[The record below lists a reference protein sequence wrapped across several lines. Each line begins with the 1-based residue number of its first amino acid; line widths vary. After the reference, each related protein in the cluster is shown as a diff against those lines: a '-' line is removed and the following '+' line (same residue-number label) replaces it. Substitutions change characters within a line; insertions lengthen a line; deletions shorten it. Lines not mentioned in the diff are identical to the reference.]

1 MSSGFPR
8 KLLEYFVHI
17 LGVEAGFQAGGRVE
31 RPDLSVHH
39 HGDAVAVLGLIH
51 VMGGDKNGDA
61 FSGGLIDQFPELPAG
76 GRINASG
83 RFVKEDKA
91 GAVEDGCGKGQ
102 PLLPSQRKFGNEGFP
117 FFVEPDLTQHGFG
130 PGGYFCFRNSV
141 DPGEKPDVLPD
152 GQIFIERESLA
163 HVACYMVTITNLK
176 EINQT
181 MGHVVGDQMLK
192 DFSGILESVGD
203 AFGVVG
209 RNGGNEFLMIVNHGS
224 HDTMEYFIE
233 SLNQQLKEYNEEHS
247 NAPIQIQYAYILNE
261 EAHAEYFSTL
271 LTETY
276 NKLHP

>member
-1 MSSGFPR
+1 METAYVLVLTLNPALGT
-8 KLLEYFVHI
+8 KLFEDRTLFI
-17 LGVEAGFQAGGRVE
+17 LCT
-31 RPDLSVHH
+31 LSWILALFNLIWLLYDFYKLRTFAEESHALNRAAFLDH
-39 HGDAVAVLGLIH
+39 LTGIPNRHGL
-51 VMGGDKNGDA
+51 
-61 FSGGLIDQFPELPAG
+61 
-76 GRINASG
+76 
-83 RFVKEDKA
+83 
-91 GAVEDGCGKGQ
+91 
-102 PLLPSQRKFGNEGFP
+102 
-117 FFVEPDLTQHGFG
+117 
-130 PGGYFCFRNSV
+130 
-141 DPGEKPDVLPD
+141 DV
-152 GQIFIERESLA
+152 
-163 HVACYMVTITNLK
+163 VTITNLK

-276 NKLHP
+276 NKLHA

>member
-1 MSSGFPR
+1 MIQKKKFVKTFR
-8 KLLEYFVHI
+8 NTKTVQLILLLLLETAYVLVLTLNPALGTKLFEDRTLFI
-17 LGVEAGFQAGGRVE
+17 LCT
-31 RPDLSVHH
+31 LSWILALFNLIWLLYDFYKLGTFADESHALNRAAFLDH
-39 HGDAVAVLGLIH
+39 LTGIPNRHGL
-51 VMGGDKNGDA
+51 
-61 FSGGLIDQFPELPAG
+61 
-76 GRINASG
+76 
-83 RFVKEDKA
+83 
-91 GAVEDGCGKGQ
+91 
-102 PLLPSQRKFGNEGFP
+102 
-117 FFVEPDLTQHGFG
+117 
-130 PGGYFCFRNSV
+130 
-141 DPGEKPDVLPD
+141 DVVFETYDSP
-152 GQIFIERESLA
+152 ESLA

-261 EAHAEYFSTL
+261 HMQSISPLCLQRHTISSTL
-271 LTETY
+271 KEPVNQAVRRTHERHEHS
-276 NKLHP
+276 LHCRSCDPCPAQRLGCLRGIVCSYL

>member
-1 MSSGFPR
+1 MIQKKKFVKTFR
-8 KLLEYFVHI
+8 NTKTVQLILLLLLETAYVLVLTLNPALGTKLFEDRTLFI
-17 LGVEAGFQAGGRVE
+17 LCT
-31 RPDLSVHH
+31 LSWILALFNLIWLLYDFYKLRTFAEESHALNRAAFLDH
-39 HGDAVAVLGLIH
+39 LTGIPNRHGL
-51 VMGGDKNGDA
+51 
-61 FSGGLIDQFPELPAG
+61 
-76 GRINASG
+76 
-83 RFVKEDKA
+83 
-91 GAVEDGCGKGQ
+91 
-102 PLLPSQRKFGNEGFP
+102 
-117 FFVEPDLTQHGFG
+117 
-130 PGGYFCFRNSV
+130 
-141 DPGEKPDVLPD
+141 DVVFETSP
-152 GQIFIERESLA
+152 ESLA

>member
-1 MSSGFPR
+1 MIQKKKFVKTFR
-8 KLLEYFVHI
+8 NTKTVQLILLLLLETAYVLVLTLNPALGTKLFEDRTLFI
-17 LGVEAGFQAGGRVE
+17 LCT
-31 RPDLSVHH
+31 LSWILALFNLIWLLYDFYKLRTFAEESHALNRAAFLDH
-39 HGDAVAVLGLIH
+39 LTGIPNRHGL
-51 VMGGDKNGDA
+51 
-61 FSGGLIDQFPELPAG
+61 
-76 GRINASG
+76 
-83 RFVKEDKA
+83 
-91 GAVEDGCGKGQ
+91 
-102 PLLPSQRKFGNEGFP
+102 
-117 FFVEPDLTQHGFG
+117 
-130 PGGYFCFRNSV
+130 
-141 DPGEKPDVLPD
+141 DVVFETYDSP
-152 GQIFIERESLA
+152 ESLA

-203 AFGVVG
+203 AFGVMG

>member
-1 MSSGFPR
+1 MIQKKKFVKSFR
-8 KLLEYFVHI
+8 NTKTVQLILLLLLETAYVLI
-17 LGVEAGFQAGGRVE
+17 LTLHPSLGTRLFEDRTLFILCT
-31 RPDLSVHH
+31 LSWILDHLTGIPNR
-39 HGDAVAVLGLIH
+39 HGL
-51 VMGGDKNGDA
+51 
-61 FSGGLIDQFPELPAG
+61 
-76 GRINASG
+76 
-83 RFVKEDKA
+83 
-91 GAVEDGCGKGQ
+91 
-102 PLLPSQRKFGNEGFP
+102 
-117 FFVEPDLTQHGFG
+117 
-130 PGGYFCFRNSV
+130 
-141 DPGEKPDVLPD
+141 DVVFETYDSP
-152 GQIFIERESLA
+152 ESLA

-176 EINQT
+176 EVNQT

-276 NKLHP
+276 NKLHS

>member
-1 MSSGFPR
+1 MIQKKKFVKTFR
-8 KLLEYFVHI
+8 NTKTVQLILLLLLETAYVLVLTLNPALGTKLFEDRTLFI
-17 LGVEAGFQAGGRVE
+17 LCT
-31 RPDLSVHH
+31 LSWILALFNLIWLLYDFYKLRTFAEESHALNRAAFLDH
-39 HGDAVAVLGLIH
+39 LTGIPNRHGL
-51 VMGGDKNGDA
+51 
-61 FSGGLIDQFPELPAG
+61 
-76 GRINASG
+76 
-83 RFVKEDKA
+83 
-91 GAVEDGCGKGQ
+91 
-102 PLLPSQRKFGNEGFP
+102 
-117 FFVEPDLTQHGFG
+117 
-130 PGGYFCFRNSV
+130 
-141 DPGEKPDVLPD
+141 DVVFETYDSP
-152 GQIFIERESLA
+152 ESLA

-209 RNGGNEFLMIVNHGS
+209 RNGG
-224 HDTMEYFIE
+224 TMEYFIE

>member
-1 MSSGFPR
+1 MIQKKKFVKTFR
-8 KLLEYFVHI
+8 NTKTVQLILLLLLETAYVLVLTLNPALGTKLFEDRTLFI
-17 LGVEAGFQAGGRVE
+17 LCT
-31 RPDLSVHH
+31 LSWILALFNLIWLLYDFYKLRTFAEESHALNRAAFLDH
-39 HGDAVAVLGLIH
+39 LTGIPNRHGL
-51 VMGGDKNGDA
+51 
-61 FSGGLIDQFPELPAG
+61 
-76 GRINASG
+76 
-83 RFVKEDKA
+83 
-91 GAVEDGCGKGQ
+91 
-102 PLLPSQRKFGNEGFP
+102 
-117 FFVEPDLTQHGFG
+117 
-130 PGGYFCFRNSV
+130 
-141 DPGEKPDVLPD
+141 DVVFETYDSP
-152 GQIFIERESLA
+152 ESLA

-181 MGHVVGDQMLK
+181 MGHV
-192 DFSGILESVGD
+192 VGD

>member
-1 MSSGFPR
+1 MIQKKKFVKTFR
-8 KLLEYFVHI
+8 NTKTVQLILLLLLETAYVLVLTLNPALGTKLFEDRTLFI
-17 LGVEAGFQAGGRVE
+17 LCT
-31 RPDLSVHH
+31 LSWILALFNLIWLLYDFYKLRTFAEESHALNRAAFLDH
-39 HGDAVAVLGLIH
+39 LTGIPNRHG
-51 VMGGDKNGDA
+51 
-61 FSGGLIDQFPELPAG
+61 
-76 GRINASG
+76 
-83 RFVKEDKA
+83 
-91 GAVEDGCGKGQ
+91 
-102 PLLPSQRKFGNEGFP
+102 
-117 FFVEPDLTQHGFG
+117 
-130 PGGYFCFRNSV
+130 
-141 DPGEKPDVLPD
+141 
-152 GQIFIERESLA
+152 LA